1 MAVLYLRNKH
11 GKVVELPVI
20 VGRSAYQTAVKN
32 GFEGT
37 EAEWLETLVGL
48 SAYQTAVKNGFKG
61 TESEWL
67 KSLKGDPGYT
77 PQKDVDYKDGL
88 TPVKGEDYWT
98 PDEQEEI
105 VNYANAKGGKVE
117 SVSAD
122 KTVTVDDMGKFLS
135 VEAAATITVPAD
147 AFQVGIEIEVFRNT
161 SEAVTIVAADGVSFA
176 IPGNTELVTESQ
188 TISYQ
193 YASIILKQIAD
204 NVWSIQGAI

>member
-1 MAVLYLRNKH
+1 MAVLYLRNKK
-11 GKVVELPVI
+11 GEVVELPVI

-37 EAEWLETLVGL
+37 EAEWLKTLR
-48 SAYQTAVKNGFKG
+48 
-61 TESEWL
+61 
-67 KSLKGDPGYT
+67 GDPGYT
-77 PQKDVDYKDGL
+77 PQKGVDYEDGY
-88 TPVKGEDYWT
+88 TPQKGIDYEDGYTPQKGVDYWT
-98 PDEQEEI
+98 PDDKEE
-105 VNYANAKGGKVE
+105 VGTYANATGGKVE
-117 SVSAD
+117 SVAAD
-122 KTVTVDDMGKFLS
+122 KTLTVDDMGKFLS
-135 VEAAATITVPAD
+135 VESAVTITVPAD

-193 YASIILKQIAD
+193 YASVILKQIAD

>member
-1 MAVLYLRNKH
+1 MAVLYLRNKK
-11 GKVVELPVI
+11 GEVVELPVI

-37 EAEWLETLVGL
+37 EAEWLKTLR
-48 SAYQTAVKNGFKG
+48 
-61 TESEWL
+61 
-67 KSLKGDPGYT
+67 GDPGYT
-77 PQKDVDYKDGL
+77 PQKGV
-88 TPVKGEDYWT
+88 DYWT
-98 PDEQEEI
+98 PDDKEE
-105 VNYANAKGGKVE
+105 VGTYANATGGKVE
-117 SVSAD
+117 SVAAD
-122 KTVTVDDMGKFLS
+122 KTLTVDDMGKFLS
-135 VEAAATITVPAD
+135 VESAVTITVPAD

-193 YASIILKQIAD
+193 YASVILKQIAD